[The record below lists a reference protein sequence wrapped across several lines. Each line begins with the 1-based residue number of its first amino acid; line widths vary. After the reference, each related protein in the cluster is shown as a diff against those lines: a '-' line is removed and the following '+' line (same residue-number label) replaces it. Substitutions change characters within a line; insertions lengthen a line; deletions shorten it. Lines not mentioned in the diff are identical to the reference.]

1 MFVLLDHKWNVKASQ
16 CVCFTSSQ
24 ARCWSVPVCVM
35 LNVSPL
41 HWQGVEVS
49 QCVSCW
55 MFHLFTGKVLKC
67 PSVCHAECFTSSPAR
82 CWSVPVCVMLNVS
95 PLHRQG
101 VEMSQ
106 YLSCWMFRL
115 FIGKVLICPSVCHA
129 ECLFH
134 LFTGKVLK
142 CPNVRRATVM
152 FTDGEREVLTRFIL
166 PVSGAVACPP
176 LSVSVELIC
185 PVPHLLCPVP
195 PSRTP
200 HQTPTFSVLHPH
212 PTPTSSV
219 LYPHHTPHIWLPS
232 SLSYTPITPT
242 TSHPPPPLSYTPLSV
257 SVELISPVPLL
268 CSITT
273 IPPPNPSFLHPT
285 LSKCWADFSC
295 PPPLFYTTIPPPN
308 PSFLHPHHPHPSS
321 ILSCCLQLSLPPP
334 PPKPCS

>member
-16 CVCFTSSQ
+16 CVCFTSS
-24 ARCWSVPVCVM
+24 
-35 LNVSPL
+35 
-41 HWQGVEVS
+41 HVEVS

-55 MFHLFTGKVLKC
+55 MFVLLDHKWNVKASQC
-67 PSVCHAECFTSSPAR
+67 VCFTSSLAR

-101 VEMSQ
+101 VEVSQ
-106 YLSCWMFRL
+106 CVSCW
-115 FIGKVLICPSVCHA
+115 I
-129 ECLFH
+129 H

-268 CSITT
+268 CSI
-273 IPPPNPSFLHPT
+273 PPSHPPTPLSYTPITPT
-285 LSKCWADFSC
+285 LPPSWAVAS
-295 PPPLFYTTIPPPN
+295 N
-308 PSFLHPHHPHPSS
+308 S
-321 ILSCCLQLSLPPP
+321 LSPPP